1 MAGRSMFAICT
12 RGAEPCLR
20 AILKALVKFALAAVV
35 GPTFTFSHK
44 A

>member
-12 RGAEPCLR
+12 RSAESCLC
-20 AILKALVKFALAAVV
+20 AILRALVKFARAAVV